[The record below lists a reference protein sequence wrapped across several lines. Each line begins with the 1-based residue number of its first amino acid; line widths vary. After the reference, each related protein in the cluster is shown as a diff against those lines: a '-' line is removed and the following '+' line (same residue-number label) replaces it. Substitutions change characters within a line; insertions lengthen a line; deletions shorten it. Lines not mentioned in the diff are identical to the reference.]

1 MHTFIAKLLQ
11 CYSAQREKQGEIS
24 TSDNDNSN
32 TWKVTTIF
40 DILVAIKKAAFKKK
54 NSEKAEENHDF
65 SMIT

>member
-1 MHTFIAKLLQ
+1 MHAFIVKLLQ

-54 NSEKAEENHDF
+54 KQ
-65 SMIT
+65 